1 MKTLELWL
9 ENIVTFFELVWFVV
23 SMLFEAALNQLRDW
37 NVLGPHNP
45 YWSERDRDLEVLAI
59 PHRIQP
65 EPPTNAELGITD
77 GNEAW
82 EAEITS
88 LPDLISP
95 IIPAH
100 VNGEAN
106 GDDGVRRWEMAQEL
120 RRKGDLAGALELFR
134 GRVIQVDDE
143 ADAA

>member
-1 MKTLELWL
+1 MDVIRRWL
-9 ENIVTFFELVWFVV
+9 ENVVTFFELVWFIF
-23 SMLFEAALNQLRDW
+23 SLLFGAALNQLRDRS
-37 NVLGPHNP
+37 VIGPYNP
-45 YWSERDRDLEVLAI
+45 PWSERDQSLEVLVI

-65 EPPTNAELGITD
+65 EPPTNAELGIAD

-143 ADAA
+143 AA